1 MNIPDV
7 TGYWIARYVSGWLIP
22 VMTVAVLVMPVS
34 RAEEASEY
42 PVYKPPCRGAPVTR
56 TGGGTRGIRENLP
69 SIQVLAPEHTGHTAQ
84 AQPGLFWYVPKPVP
98 ESLEFSLMAETDDEP
113 LLEVRLEN
121 PGDAGVQRIALADY
135 DFSLE
140 KGVPYRFTVITQGTE
155 PPAGVLFSS
164 GMIRRVE
171 LPADIGQA
179 LQDTVGEDRV
189 ALYASAGLWYDAL
202 DSVSALIETEP
213 ENRRLHQVRRSLLRQ
228 VGLNNVSLRLQE
240 STSESR

>member
-7 TGYWIARYVSGWLIP
+7 TGDWIARYVSGWLIP

-34 RAEEASEY
+34 WAEEAPEY

-69 SIQVLAPEHTGHTAQ
+69 SIQVLVPEHTGHTAQ
-84 AQPGLFWYVPKPVP
+84 AQPELFWYVSEPLP

-113 LLEVRLEN
+113 LLEVRLD
-121 PGDAGVQRIALADY
+121 GVSRAGIQPVALADY
-135 DFSLE
+135 DVSLE
-140 KGVPYRFTVITQGTE
+140 KGVPYRFTVIMQGTE
-155 PPAGVLFSS
+155 PLAGVLFSS
-164 GMIRRVE
+164 GMIRRIE
-171 LPADIGQA
+171 LPADVGKA

-189 ALYASAGLWYDAL
+189 AVYAAAGLWYDAL

-213 ENRRLHQVRRSLLRQ
+213 DNPRLQELRWSLLRQ
-228 VGLNNVSLRLQE
+228 VGLDNVVLRLQGAITE
-240 STSESR
+240 TR